1 MHFALLLLAMLQDP
15 AQTPASPP
23 SQEQKPPP
31 PDPNHTYDPVNRSDP
46 NDLHTR
52 NAFEVMQRMTLIRG
66 RVTSAAGGALSAPA
80 LVEALCAGSRQQSVF
95 AKDDFHIAITSS
107 GSLLTGG
114 SPNAPCFL
122 RISLTGHQP
131 AFVPLGSPGGM
142 EKDLGVIILR
152 PRAGVSGEAYSATSL
167 YAPDKARKAF
177 ERGRDQVRRGKLKD
191 ARKDLETA
199 TRLHPKY
206 AEAWCELGDVLNR
219 LMLNAEARAA
229 YNKANESDPQYLR
242 PTVHLAMLAA
252 GERQWKE
259 SAQLTDQVIARNPHD
274 YPEAFLYNAAALFN
288 LGLADPAEQA
298 VRRAI
303 DLDPAHLFP
312 KSYHLLATILES
324 RGQRREAAA
333 NLRLFLQHAPHA
345 PEADQVRRRLTELT
359 TSP

>member
-15 AQTPASPP
+15 AQTPVPAP
-23 SQEQKPPP
+23 QEQKPPP
-31 PDPNHTYDPVNRSDP
+31 PDPNHKYDSVNRSDP
-46 NDLHTR
+46 NDIHAR
-52 NAFEVMQRMTLIRG
+52 NSFEVMQRMTLIRG
-66 RVTSAAGGALSAPA
+66 RVTSAAGGSLSTPA
-80 LVEALCAGSRQQSVF
+80 LIEALCAGNRQQSIF

-131 AFVPLGSPGGM
+131 AFVSVGSPGGM

-152 PRAGVSGEAYSATSL
+152 PRSGVSGETYSATSL
-167 YAPDKARKAF
+167 YAPEKARNAF
-177 ERGRDQVRRGKLKD
+177 EKGRELARRGKLKE
-191 ARKDLETA
+191 ARKELETA

-219 LMLNAEARAA
+219 LMLNAEARTA
-229 YNKANESDPQYLR
+229 YNKASESDPHFLR

-259 SAQLTDQVIARNPHD
+259 SVQLTDQVIARNPHD

-288 LGLADPAEQA
+288 LGLSDPAEQA

-303 DLDPAHLFP
+303 DLDQAHMFP
-312 KSYHLLATILES
+312 KCYHLLATILDA
-324 RGQRREAAA
+324 RGQKREAAA
-333 NLRLFLQHAPHA
+333 NLRLFLQHAPNA